1 MKIEKLTENKIRV
14 IINSDDLEETNSNIQ
29 SVLYKALENKGLF
42 LDILKRAEKE
52 VGFTTDDCK
61 LLIEAFSSTDD
72 ILVFTITKYSPNDK
86 NGSNNDLS
94 LKKKVIVKRKSIKMR
109 NKQIIYAFDDF
120 DTFCNFCCYITK
132 INQLN
137 IKFLAKNI
145 SLYLYK
151 NTYYLVLRNIY
162 GERENIKIFD
172 SNISEFAKLAPY
184 SDNFSSK
191 LFEHGKLIVKNNAIL
206 NTLHFFAK

>member
-14 IINSDDLEETNSNIQ
+14 IISSDDLEKTNSDIQ
-29 SVLYKALENKGLF
+29 SVLYKVLENKGIF
-42 LDILKRAEKE
+42 LDILEKAEKE
-52 VGFTTDDCK
+52 VGFITDGCK

-86 NGSNNDLS
+86 NTDDNHLS
-94 LKKKVIVKRKSIKMR
+94 SPKRLIIKRKSIKIHSR
-109 NKQIIYAFDDF
+109 QIIYSFNDF
-120 DTFCNFCCYITK
+120 DTFCDFCCYITN
-132 INQLN
+132 INKLN
-137 IKFLAKNI
+137 IKTLAKNI

-151 NTYYLVLRNIY
+151 NTYYLVLKKIY
-162 GERENIKIFD
+162 NEHENIKIFD

-206 NTLHFFAK
+206 NTINFFAK